1 MSASCRATNEG
12 TSWTSLRTLGSRI
25 HDELVMFA
33 FPEIPGYPQSRTS
46 VTVSAPKCQI
56 CRTMC
61 IAPSVFTLL
70 RARVRRSQIRRFSAV
85 VTRPY
90 TGIRFSHAILTQTP
104 RVAHPSSCE
113 KDVRPMGMQSTL
125 AGLGRDDV
133 NLDTPSGST
142 SDTRTDQCPPR
153 VAVAEQTQSRWSE
166 RGSECLTRK
175 SKRTPCR
182 TYRGS

>member
-25 HDELVMFA
+25 HDELVMFV

-46 VTVSAPKCQI
+46 VTVSAPKCQR

-90 TGIRFSHAILTQTP
+90 TEIRFSHAILTQTP
-104 RVAHPSSCE
+104 RVTLHRSLCENNVRLMGMFAH
-113 KDVRPMGMQSTL
+113 MQSTL

-142 SDTRTDQCPPR
+142 SGTRSDQCPPR
-153 VAVAEQTQSRWSE
+153 VAVAEQIRSRWSG
-166 RGSECLTRK
+166 RGSECLT
-175 SKRTPCR
+175 
-182 TYRGS
+182 